1 MPAYIVADV
10 TVTDQ
15 ALMEEYRKRVPA
27 TLAKYGGRF
36 VVRGGAHRT
45 VEGDWKPNRLVIL
58 EFPSLEQAQRWY
70 DSEEYR
76 EPKAMRLRAG
86 LTNLVMVEGV
96 AG

>member
-1 MPAYIVADV
+1 MPAYVVVDV

-15 ALMEEYRKRVPA
+15 ALMEEYRKQVPA

-36 VVRGGAHRT
+36 LVRGGAHQT

-58 EFPSLEQAQRWY
+58 EFPSMAQAQRWY

-76 EPKAMRLRAG
+76 EPKAIRLKAGRA
-86 LTNLVMVEGV
+86 NFVMVEGV
-96 AG
+96 A